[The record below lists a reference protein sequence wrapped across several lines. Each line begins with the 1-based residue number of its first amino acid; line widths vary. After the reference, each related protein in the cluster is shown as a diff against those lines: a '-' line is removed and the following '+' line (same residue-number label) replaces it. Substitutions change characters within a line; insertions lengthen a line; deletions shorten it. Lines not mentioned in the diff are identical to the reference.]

1 MGNRNTERLSSDAS
15 VKEISDWLTNHVDDN
30 TQLQAKKEISAAE
43 RGKVRRTI
51 EDIKERNSL
60 KELLGDDYD
69 PLDS

>member
-15 VKEISDWLTNHVDDN
+15 VKEISDQLTNHVDDN